1 MDPRARALLDAA
13 AQPYAAAGRHAF
25 HFVRGKLRHDPVYS
39 FMLRLGLLPDRGRLL
54 DVGCG
59 RGLLLAL
66 LRAARESY
74 RAGTWPRGW
83 AAPPLDLDLAG
94 IDLRADHV
102 LIARAALG
110 GDAGLEAR
118 DLRDFDFPP
127 STAIVMLDVLLYL
140 REDEQ
145 QRALAKAAAAL
156 ASGGVL
162 LLREADAGAGVAY
175 GMSHLS
181 ERLLEAL
188 RGRPFARLRY
198 RRAAEWAGLL
208 ESLGF
213 TVAMEPMSEGT
224 PFANVL
230 FVCTKSKGRGMKD
243 EG

>member
-1 MDPRARALLDAA
+1 VDPRAKRLLEAA
-13 AQPYAAAGRHAF
+13 AQPYAAAGRYAL
-25 HFVRGKLRHDPVYS
+25 HFARGKLRHDPVY
-39 FMLRLGLLPDRGRLL
+39 FFLLRRGLLPDRGRLL

-59 RGLLLAL
+59 RGLLLSL

-74 RAGTWPRGW
+74 RAGRWPEGW
-83 AAPPLDLDLAG
+83 AAPPLDLDLTG

-102 LIARAALG
+102 RIARAALG
-110 GDAGLEAR
+110 SDAHLEAR
-118 DLRDFDFPP
+118 NLLDFDFPP
-127 STAIVMLDVLLYL
+127 SAAIVLLDVLLYL

-145 QRALAKAAAAL
+145 QRALGKAAAAL

-175 GMSHLS
+175 GLSQLS

-213 TVAMEPMSEGT
+213 RVAMEPMSEGT

-230 FVCTKSKGRGMKD
+230 FVCKKG
-243 EG
+243 

>member
-1 MDPRARALLDAA
+1 MDPRARALLDAV

-25 HFVRGKLRHDPVYS
+25 HFVRGKLRHDPVY
-39 FMLRLGLLPDRGRLL
+39 FFLLRQGLLPDRGRLL

-66 LRAARESY
+66 LRAAREIF
-74 RAGTWPRGW
+74 RAGMWPQGW
-83 AAPPLDLDLAG
+83 AAPPLDLDLTG

-110 GDAGLEAR
+110 GDAGLEAG

-127 STAIVMLDVLLYL
+127 AAAIVMLDVLLYL
-140 REDEQ
+140 RADEQ
-145 QRALAKAAAAL
+145 QRALGKAAAAL

-162 LLREADAGAGVAY
+162 LLREADAGAGITY
-175 GMSHLS
+175 GLSQLS

-188 RGRPFARLRY
+188 RGRPFVRLRY
-198 RRAAEWAGLL
+198 RCAAEWVGLL
-208 ESLGF
+208 ESLGL
-213 TVAMEPMSEGT
+213 TVTMEPMSEGT

-230 FVCTKSKGRGMKD
+230 FICKKG
-243 EG
+243 

>member
-1 MDPRARALLDAA
+1 MDPQVSALLDAA
-13 AQPYAAAGRHAF
+13 AQPYAAAGRSAF
-25 HFVRGKLRHDPVYS
+25 YFARGKLRHDPVY
-39 FMLRLGLLPDRGRLL
+39 FFLLRQGVLPDRGRLL

-74 RAGTWPRGW
+74 RAGTWPAGW
-83 AAPPLDLDLAG
+83 AAPPLDLDPTG

-110 GDAGLEAR
+110 GDARLEAR

-127 STAIVMLDVLLYL
+127 AAAIVLLDVLHYL

-145 QRALAKAAAAL
+145 RRALARAAAAL
-156 ASGGVL
+156 TSGGVL
-162 LLREADAGAGVAY
+162 LLREPDAGAGMAY
-175 GMSHLS
+175 VLSHLS

-188 RGRPFARLRY
+188 RGRPFAPQRY

-213 TVAMEPMSEGT
+213 TVEMEPMNEGT
-224 PFANVL
+224 PFSNVL
-230 FVCTKSKGRGMKD
+230 FVCTKSS
-243 EG
+243 

>member
-1 MDPRARALLDAA
+1 MDPPAKRLLEAA
-13 AQPYAAAGRHAF
+13 AQPYAAAGRYAL
-25 HFVRGKLRHDPVYS
+25 HFARGKLRHDPVYLYL
-39 FMLRLGLLPDRGRLL
+39 LRKGLLPDRGRLL

-74 RAGTWPRGW
+74 RAGTWPQGW
-83 AAPPLDLDLAG
+83 AAPPLHLDLTG
-94 IDLRADHV
+94 IDRRADHV

-110 GDAGLEAR
+110 GDARLEAG

-127 STAIVMLDVLLYL
+127 AAAIVLLDVLFYL

-145 QRALAKAAAAL
+145 RRTLGKAAAAL
-156 ASGGVL
+156 AGGGVL

-175 GMSHLS
+175 GLSQLS

-213 TVAMEPMSEGT
+213 TVEMEPMSEGT

-230 FVCTKSKGRGMKD
+230 FICKKG
-243 EG
+243 